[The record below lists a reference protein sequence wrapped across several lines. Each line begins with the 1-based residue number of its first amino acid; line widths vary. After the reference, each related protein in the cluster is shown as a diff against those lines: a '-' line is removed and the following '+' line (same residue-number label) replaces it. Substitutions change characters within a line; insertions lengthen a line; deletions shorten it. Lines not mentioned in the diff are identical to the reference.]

1 MHLRSVPLLDR
12 LPGAAPV
19 CSPLLLEIDLARGM
33 VEQAPKDPLS
43 ALRQRNTPTLGQ
55 VLRGLRHAADDE
67 QVAAVVLLLGA
78 PIATTHADEL
88 AIALREVSAAGT
100 RTVAFAESYGE
111 LVAGT
116 LAYTLATSCDEV
128 WLQPSGSI
136 GLTGVA
142 VSVTLLRGALDKLGI
157 EPQFGQRHEYKTA
170 ANTYSAPAVTEP
182 QREMMQR
189 LADSVMER
197 ARVAIAS
204 HRRLSPEQVDAAVA
218 ASPVD
223 AVRAREL
230 RLIDRVGYRDEVYTA
245 LRESVGR
252 DGEMEQL
259 FAHRYARR
267 VTTGPAEQL
276 KRRNDP
282 VVALVPVHG
291 QITSGRSRSGGLG
304 GGSAG
309 SDTVVAALESVHER
323 DDVKAV
329 VLHVDSP
336 GGSYT
341 ASDAIRRAVQQVRAT
356 GRPVVASMGSLAAS
370 GGYFVSMNADRVV
383 ALATT
388 LTGSIGVL
396 GGKLVLQR
404 ALDRVGV
411 VSESMSTHP
420 NATMFSTLEPFSK
433 DQWQLLDRWLDRVYD
448 DFTRQGRTGP
458 GDGVRPA
465 GATGPGPGVDRSRR
479 GRARP
484 RRRARRTPA
493 CRAGRVRAGRPRP
506 GPHPPGH
513 RAAGAV
519 PGAPEAGGLDPVPG
533 GALDRTAAA
542 RTGGSAGRRRRRGAG
557 RDDAA
562 RGAEPP
568 VEPAP
573 AVRRPLPL
581 SRRRTRCPRGRP
593 SRCMPRSR
601 SRRRAATGSVPPAR

>member
-448 DFTRQGRTGP
+448 DFTRKAAQDRAMAYDQLEQLARGRVWTGADAVERDLVDELGGRQRAVQVACELADLDRDRIRLVTVP
-458 GDGVRPA
+458 QVPFLERLRPA
-465 GATGPGPGVDRSRR
+465 DSTRSPAALSTALLPPGPEGLLGAVAGEVLGATMPHGVLS
-479 GRARP
+479 
-484 RRRARRTPA
+484 
-493 CRAGRVRAGRPRP
+493 
-506 GPHPPGH
+506 
-513 RAAGAV
+513 
-519 PGAPEAGGLDPVPG
+519 
-533 GALDRTAAA
+533 
-542 RTGGSAGRRRRRGAG
+542 
-557 RDDAA
+557 
-562 RGAEPP
+562 
-568 VEPAP
+568 
-573 AVRRPLPL
+573 LPWSL
-581 SRRRTRCPRGRP
+581 RLQ
-593 SRCMPRSR
+593 
-601 SRRRAATGSVPPAR
+601 